1 MFHKQN
7 FTSGIEYFAIANSVK
22 LQIRLTKKRPQ
33 NDPNLSTLSFGNILP
48 AGKVEIRVRTGH
60 VVGEGGGVGEVV
72 LAVVAVPVRLVPV
85 EPLALLRFLRFV

>member
-1 MFHKQN
+1 MRHPVDVMLPD
-7 FTSGIEYFAIANSVK
+7 SIRVIRVSRGIFVFPRVS
-22 LQIRLTKKRPQ
+22 
-33 NDPNLSTLSFGNILP
+33 ILP

-85 EPLALLRFLRFV
+85 EPLALLRFLRFAESPEEGTRNHK